1 MKKILTIEICMG
13 TSCYM
18 LGSQDLLTA
27 IETLPQEMR
36 QWIEVGEVHC
46 FKACGK
52 GPNVRVNGV
61 VLSAMTPEHLVGL
74 IEEYLL

>member
-1 MKKILTIEICMG
+1 MKKPLTIEICMG

-27 IETLPQEMR
+27 IESLPQAMR
-36 QWIEVGEVHC
+36 QRLDVNEVPC

-61 VLSAMTPEHLVGL
+61 VLSAMTPERLVGL
-74 IEEYLL
+74 IEEYFL